1 MNRIY
6 KVIWSKVRNCY
17 VVVSEIAKRQA
28 KSAAGHSRRRAAAV
42 LAAGLVL
49 APLVYAPLLPE
60 VNAASAT
67 NITDGGGSSLVESGN
82 RVHELYAQQVT
93 GENGLGIS
101 RYRDFTLAEKEIAN
115 MRFHEQG
122 KNVEALNL
130 LNLVQNRVDING
142 TVNAIRGNKID
153 GGLYFLSSNGIA
165 IGPQGVIN
173 AGSFTAMVPSED
185 YFDKLDGYAAD
196 KDAISIVA
204 EFDNSIQEHDANH
217 PFEYNNEN
225 SSNISIEGRINTRGV
240 RERK

>member
-1 MNRIY
+1 MEDKNT
-6 KVIWSKVRNCY
+6 
-17 VVVSEIAKRQA
+17 
-28 KSAAGHSRRRAAAV
+28 
-42 LAAGLVL
+42 LVL
-49 APLVYAPLLPE
+49 APLAYAPVLPE

-67 NITDGGGSSLVESGN
+67 NITDGGGNSLTESGS

-93 GENGLGIS
+93 GANGLGIS

-173 AGSFTAMVPSED
+173 GGYPPQAGLRSFLATSPAPCQASRL
-185 YFDKLDGYAAD
+185 YHF
-196 KDAISIVA
+196 
-204 EFDNSIQEHDANH
+204 
-217 PFEYNNEN
+217 P
-225 SSNISIEGRINTRGV
+225 
-240 RERK
+240 